1 MPRKCL
7 RLRFFQVGSED
18 EEDVRIDSLDSDT
31 DSRRVVRFIIRD
43 LSGKYCFDFIPTD
56 DDENEEHD
64 LNTSAETHDE
74 DVRPGLDTT
83 LPGGDVNVIRRPD
96 VLEGYS
102 HTVLIESSDSSDNA
116 QVADYKYLTYVF
128 WD

>member
-1 MPRKCL
+1 MFKVAP
-7 RLRFFQVGSED
+7 FQVGSED
-18 EEDVRIDSLDSDT
+18 EEDARIDSLESDT

-83 LPGGDVNVIRRPD
+83 LPGGDVNVTAVTRRPD
-96 VLEGYS
+96 TLEGYS
-102 HTVLIESSDSSDNA
+102 HAVLIESSDSSDNA
-116 QVADYKYLTYVF
+116 QVIDFKYLTYVF
-128 WD
+128 